1 MHSLHPSGFPFPHS
15 SFGGTLICGGAGGV
29 VTGAGAGGVVSGAGA
44 GGVVLGAGAGGVV
57 PEAGT
62 GGVVSGAR
70 VGGGVSGARAGGVVA
85 TIPGVGTGVHT
96 ISPAGPGVQVKPGP
110 HLSST
115 QILLWSQ

>member
-44 GGVVLGAGAGGVV
+44 GGVV
-57 PEAGT
+57 
-62 GGVVSGAR
+62 
-70 VGGGVSGARAGGVVA
+70 A